1 VCGKYQLK
9 FLNCANLAPAG
20 SHDLPIRVLQG
31 TNCFLI
37 FEVHQTVFFMSD
49 KELLLQI
56 MANQAAI
63 FKKLMEIEVK
73 VKGGSSSSDVR
84 TAKQNMFSDANAA
97 LKELR
102 NELKI

>member
-1 VCGKYQLK
+1 
-9 FLNCANLAPAG
+9 
-20 SHDLPIRVLQG
+20 
-31 TNCFLI
+31 
-37 FEVHQTVFFMSD
+37 
-49 KELLLQI
+49 